1 MGNGERSVPG
11 GRDDWWIRI
20 ATAVGAG
27 TGMAGA
33 MLLGPVVGING
44 FLPGGLGIIV
54 GIIVGILLGR
64 LVGGLLF
71 RTPASFPPDDKQGT
85 S

>member
-1 MGNGERSVPG
+1 MGSC
-11 GRDDWWIRI
+11 
-20 ATAVGAG
+20 
-27 TGMAGA
+27 
-33 MLLGPVVGING
+33 L
-44 FLPGGLGIIV
+44 GGLAIIV

-71 RTPASFPPDDKQGT
+71 RPPASGPSDDKKRT